1 MRCQRS
7 QGTWPVSNILVRD
20 KPSPPCGMFITGS
33 ISDAGEGTLK
43 AREIRVWA
51 DRRTHWAGRAPVW
64 LRESMESLPLI
75 PVSTGSTQA

>member
-1 MRCQRS
+1 
-7 QGTWPVSNILVRD
+7 
-20 KPSPPCGMFITGS
+20 MFITGS
-33 ISDAGEGTLK
+33 ISDAGEGALK